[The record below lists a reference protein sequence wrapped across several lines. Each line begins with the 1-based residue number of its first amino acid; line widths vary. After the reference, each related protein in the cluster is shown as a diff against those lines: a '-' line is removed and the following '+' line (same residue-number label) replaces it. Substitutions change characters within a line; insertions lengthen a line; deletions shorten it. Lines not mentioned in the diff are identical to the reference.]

1 MELRLIQE
9 YQELHEARRDELR
22 RNNDVCATAIEK
34 EMEILLGEIVVVTS
48 GLSWLVELT

>member
-9 YQELHEARRDELR
+9 YRELHEARREELR
-22 RNNDVCATAIEK
+22 RHNDVCATYIEK
-34 EMEILLGEIVVVTS
+34 EMEVLLGEIVVVTA

>member
-9 YQELHEARRDELR
+9 YRELHEARREELQ
-22 RNNDVCATAIEK
+22 RNNELCAAYIQK